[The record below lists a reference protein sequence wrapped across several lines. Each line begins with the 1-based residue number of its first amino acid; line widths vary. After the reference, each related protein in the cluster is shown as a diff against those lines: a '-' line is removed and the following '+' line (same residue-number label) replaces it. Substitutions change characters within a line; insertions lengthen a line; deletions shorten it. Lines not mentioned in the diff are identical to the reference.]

1 MKTIAVSLIGGVF
14 MLFSVA
20 NKLAA
25 QDFDKVNPKMNKV
38 LVDTNLVHALEVTM
52 QPGEKSDIHSH
63 PAHFFYALTDGKL
76 IVHYVDGKT
85 DEFDMKAGDAGYSGP
100 ERPHMAEN
108 AGDKVLKFL
117 IIELKEH
124 PYKAVK
130 AKSEM
135 KKK

>member
-1 MKTIAVSLIGGVF
+1 MKTIMIFIIGGVF
-14 MLFSVA
+14 ILITSM
-20 NKLAA
+20 NKLVA

-38 LVDTNLVHALEVTM
+38 LVDTALVHALEVTM

-85 DEFDMKAGDAGYSGP
+85 EEFGMKAGDSGYSGP

-108 AGDKVLKFL
+108 GGDKVLKFL
-117 IIELKEH
+117 IVELKEH
-124 PYKAVK
+124 PYKAAKVK
-130 AKSEM
+130 GDM
-135 KKK
+135 KK